1 MSKNLKKN
9 KSVSKT
15 KNYTFVKKYKTISEY
30 RLTNGLTLLYMEI
43 KGTGVVTSNI
53 VYKVGARDERAGE
66 TGLAHML
73 EHMLFKPTEAD
84 LKMKIDSGA
93 MQFER
98 ETGCV
103 LNANTWKDRTTYF
116 FSYPKSHFKRAL
128 SIEAE
133 RMHGVVIS
141 DKEFLPERN
150 NVLSEFDMYFGDPY
164 FALSVEM
171 VCCTYHNHPYGHET
185 IGFREDIERYTT
197 PMLKSFYNRFYDP
210 KNATLTVVGD
220 IDEQTCLEEVTK
232 AFGVLTSNSEITRNT
247 PAVEPKQEG
256 MRRITI
262 ERESS
267 TNIVA
272 FGVKHGGFPTKEWT
286 QTQLL
291 ASILTEGPDSILYTK
306 LVDAGLASKVEM
318 SVEPTQEENVGILYV
333 TLTKKATHTQ
343 IEKIVFDVVL
353 SLTSKD
359 IALLY
364 KKVQQKILT
373 SEILGRE
380 SSLAI
385 TRELTEY
392 VGAGAW
398 EEYFTTEATLK
409 GITAKDIIQTTQ
421 KIFAQKQMIIGHFV
435 GKIDK

>member
-1 MSKNLKKN
+1 MLKKPKKIKN
-9 KSVSKT
+9 VSKKT
-15 KNYTFVKKYKTISEY
+15 GYTFVKKCKTISEY
-30 RLTNGLTLLYMEI
+30 KLSNGLTVLYMEV

-84 LKMKIDSGA
+84 LTMKIDSGA

-116 FSYPKSHFKRAL
+116 FSYPKVHFARAL
-128 SIEAE
+128 AIEAE

-171 VCCTYHNHPYGHET
+171 VCSTFHNHPYGHET

-197 PMLKSFYNRFYDP
+197 PMLKMFYNRFYDP
-210 KNATLTVVGD
+210 KNATLTIVGD
-220 IDEQTCLEEVTK
+220 IDEKTALTEVVRT
-232 AFGVLTSNSEITRNT
+232 FGPLVSVGEIVRNI
-247 PAVEPKQEG
+247 PAVEPRQEG
-256 MRRITI
+256 LRRITI

-272 FGVKHGGFPTKEWT
+272 FGIKHDGFPTKEWT

-306 LVDAGLASKVEM
+306 LVDTGLASKVEM
-318 SVEPTQEENVGILYV
+318 SVEPTCETNLGLLYV
-333 TLTKKATHTQ
+333 TLTKKATHAQ
-343 IEKIVFDVVL
+343 IEKIVFDVVA

-359 IALLY
+359 ITLLY

-392 VGAGAW
+392 VSAGCW

-409 GITAKDIIQTTQ
+409 SITPQDIIKTAQ
-421 KIFAQKQMIIGHFV
+421 KIFTQKHMSIGHFI
-435 GKIDK
+435 GKK

>member
-1 MSKNLKKN
+1 MLKKPKKI
-9 KSVSKT
+9 KSVSK
-15 KNYTFVKKYKTISEY
+15 KSGYTFIKKCKTISEY
-30 RLTNGLTLLYMEI
+30 TLSNGLTVLYMEV

-53 VYKVGARDERAGE
+53 VYTVGARDERAGE

-73 EHMLFKPTEAD
+73 EHMLFKPTESD
-84 LKMKIDSGA
+84 LTMKIDSGA

-116 FSYPKSHFKRAL
+116 FSYPKVHFARAL
-128 SIEAE
+128 AIEAG

-171 VCCTYHNHPYGHET
+171 VCCTFHNHPYGHET

-197 PMLKSFYNRFYDP
+197 PMLKAFYKRFYDP
-210 KNATLTVVGD
+210 KNATLTIVGD
-220 IDEQTCLEEVTK
+220 IDEVTALAEVVHT
-232 AFGVLTSNSEITRNT
+232 FGIQESVGEVVRNI
-247 PAVEPKQEG
+247 PAIEPKQEG
-256 MRRITI
+256 LRRISI
-262 ERESS
+262 EREST

-272 FGVKHGGFPTKEWT
+272 FGFKHAGFPTKEWT

-291 ASILTEGPDSILYTK
+291 ASILTEGPDSILHTK
-306 LVDAGLASKVEM
+306 LVDTGLALKVEM
-318 SVEPTQEENVGILYV
+318 SIEPTAEENVGMLYV
-333 TLTKKATHTQ
+333 TLTKKATHAQ
-343 IEKIVFDVVL
+343 IEKIVFDTIHA
-353 SLTSKD
+353 LTSKD
-359 IALLY
+359 ITLLY
-364 KKVQQKILT
+364 KKVQQKIIT

-392 VGAGAW
+392 ISAGAW

-409 GITAKDIIQTTQ
+409 SITPKDILQTSK
-421 KIFAQKQMIIGHFV
+421 KIFTENQMSIGHFI
-435 GKIDK
+435 GKK